1 MVQLVLGEEGGEE
14 EEEGGEGGQAA
25 GPAQVDLLLLHGIRR
40 SKKFLS
46 YGKFRNWSDRYSYGC
61 K

>member
-40 SKKFLS
+40 SKIVSKLRKFP
-46 YGKFRNWSDRYSYGC
+46 
-61 K
+61 